1 MTHTTIDQRIRL
13 GGKTWARVLY
23 LLLGL
28 LLAGGALAVQTA
40 SAHASLVQATPQQDA
55 KLTEA
60 PSFVELRFSE
70 RLDAAEARLRVL
82 DDQSKAVTS
91 AKPERFD
98 QGKGLRLA
106 LPKLGE
112 GHYTVTYDVISADG
126 HPVSG
131 AYVFTVGNPP
141 PLPDASQLDP
151 HAQIG
156 HAGHNHGGGQDLT
169 TQLFL
174 LYASRIAYYAGLLVL
189 AGLMLWS
196 LYRSASP
203 IVREA
208 REGAVRFVSKY
219 TTLAIIAYVVFQM
232 ANLTQGEPFSEWGR
246 ILTETTIGRLYAA
259 ELLLAL
265 AAPLLSGLGTAGRLF
280 WAAVALFIEAWSGHA
295 AAFSP
300 IAYTV
305 GLDFVHLLAAS
316 LWGGGLALLVL
327 VWRKERPEAGRFAL
341 VFSKWALIA
350 FLLLWVTG
358 ALSTL
363 AFLPTLEYLLY
374 TAWGTW
380 LLVKAGLSLLVVVAA
395 FLIRLRLRRGD
406 LPHGHLLKA
415 DLGLL
420 AGIVFCVGIFT
431 YQTPLPANAPL
442 SFHEMGTDMHVT
454 LRITP
459 NVPGDNAFTLKVW
472 TPEKAG
478 DPKSIALR
486 LKPLDRED
494 IGAIEVP
501 LKPYEDSELDDFPEY
516 NKYTFKAQG
525 PYLAFR
531 GKWEAE
537 IRVVDANGDELKPR
551 KTTFRIY

>member
-1 MTHTTIDQRIRL
+1 MTHSIFSSTNRAHRRTTGR
-13 GGKTWARVLY
+13 A
-23 LLLGL
+23 LLLL
-28 LLAGGALAVQTA
+28 LVLVLAACAFAARTV
-40 SAHASLVQATPQQDA
+40 SAHASLVEATPQQDA
-55 KLTEA
+55 KLAEGPA
-60 PSFVELRFSE
+60 AVELRFSE
-70 RLDAAEARLRVL
+70 RLDSAEARLRVL
-82 DDQSKAVTS
+82 DDQSKSVAS

-98 QGKGLRLA
+98 QGKGLRMA

-156 HAGHNHGGGQDLT
+156 HGGHNHGGGQDLT
-169 TQLFL
+169 TQTFL
-174 LYASRIAYYAGLLVL
+174 LYASRIAYYAGLLAL
-189 AGLMLWS
+189 SGLLLWS
-196 LYRSASP
+196 AQRGTSP
-203 IVREA
+203 IVREV
-208 REGAVRFVSKY
+208 REGAIRTFSKY

-246 ILTETTIGRLYAA
+246 ILTDTTIGRLYAA

-265 AAPLLSGLGTAGRLF
+265 AAPLLSGLGLAGRLF

-316 LWGGGLALLVL
+316 AWGGGLALLLL

-341 VFSKWALIA
+341 VFSKWALVS

-358 ALSTL
+358 TLSTL
-363 AFLPTLEYLLY
+363 VFLPTLDYLWY
-374 TAWGTW
+374 TPWGKW
-380 LLVKAGLSLLVVVAA
+380 LLVKAGLSLLVVAAA

-406 LPHGHLLKA
+406 LPRGFLLKT
-415 DLGLL
+415 DFGLL
-420 AGIVFCVGIFT
+420 AGIVFCVGILT
-431 YQTPLPANAPL
+431 YQNPLPANEPL
-442 SFHEMGTDMHVT
+442 SYHEMGTDMHVT
-454 LRITP
+454 LRISP
-459 NVPGDNAFTLKVW
+459 NAPGDNNFTLKVW
-472 TPEKAG
+472 LPEASG
-478 DPKSIALR
+478 APKSIELR
-486 LKPLDRED
+486 LRPLDRKD
-494 IGAIEVP
+494 VGAIEVP
-501 LKPYEDSELDDFPEY
+501 IVPVEDKGLDDFPEY
-516 NKYTFKAQG
+516 TKYAFEAKG

-537 IRVVDANGDELKPR
+537 VRVVDAKGEELKPR
-551 KTTFRIY
+551 STSFRIY